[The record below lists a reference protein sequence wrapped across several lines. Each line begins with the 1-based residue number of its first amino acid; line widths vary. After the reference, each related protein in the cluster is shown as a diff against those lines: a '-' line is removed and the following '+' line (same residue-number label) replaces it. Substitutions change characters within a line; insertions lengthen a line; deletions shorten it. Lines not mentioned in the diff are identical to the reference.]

1 MAETDTEPSQEEIDA
16 LKRKVEDETNDL
28 AKDAERQKTRD
39 ALEIER
45 AKLSANAI
53 DRAST
58 AVFAVCVIT
67 PLLNLIN
74 GQVPV
79 SITPTGV
86 WLTVVFCFFV
96 GGGLHLLAREALE
109 QGYKL

>member
-1 MAETDTEPSQEEIDA
+1 MSEAEPTDEEIDA
-16 LKRKVEDETNDL
+16 LKKKVEDETNDL
-28 AKDAERQKTRD
+28 AKQAERQKTRD

-67 PLLNLIN
+67 PLLNLLN
-74 GQVPV
+74 GQVPISV
-79 SITPTGV
+79 TPTGM
-86 WLTVVFCFFV
+86 WLIAFFCFFV
-96 GGGLHLLAREALE
+96 GGGLHLLAREALK